1 MNSGSE
7 ANDLALR
14 IAHCA
19 APGASHVAIM
29 AGAYH
34 GHTKAIIDLSPY
46 KYDGPGGE
54 GQQSQHPCPALPG
67 PLQVCALTLATISS
81 QAASRPSL
89 CRCAADG
96 STAGPGAV
104 ALWALL
110 QLLAK
115 RLALSALGTCSMC
128 RAFLA
133 SCAMLRL
140 RPLWQESERVEL
152 QSMSLLWLVL

>member
-1 MNSGSE
+1 MLAASPDGLELRLQVAYFVNSGSE

-14 IAHCA
+14 IAHCT

-54 GQQSQHPCPALPG
+54 GQQPNIHVLPCPDPYRCGFDLTKAVRQ
-67 PLQVCALTLATISS
+67 PLAILVSLAAVVQQQDCT
-81 QAASRPSL
+81 
-89 CRCAADG
+89 
-96 STAGPGAV
+96 V

-110 QLLAK
+110 RCWQSVWLCRPVHLSQYP
-115 RLALSALGTCSMC
+115 ALPFRGVFTL
-128 RAFLA
+128 
-133 SCAMLRL
+133 
-140 RPLWQESERVEL
+140 
-152 QSMSLLWLVL
+152 